1 MKLQSRLSVRVVII
15 LLAGFVALQIL
26 VVIATAL
33 PSRGSVERP
42 YGLPLPREV
51 GVMIDAIERAPPADR
66 PQLVRVFDQGLYS
79 VGLSPEGVM
88 PSVHATTPDLVL
100 LGQYYATMLPGHAVA
115 VDAKRPTLGAIIG
128 TGERP
133 ARFFAPVSIAIS
145 LNDGSALVLTSKP
158 SGAIRDFLRRRSIL
172 GAAAGLILLI
182 ILVLAMR
189 QTMRPVV
196 TLAAG
201 VRRFGAGL
209 DAPDL
214 PVEGTREVRDLAVA
228 FNDMKRRISALMA
241 ERTRTLAAIA
251 HDMRTYLTRMRLR
264 AEFIDDADHRDR
276 AVRDLDEMAALLDD
290 TLLLARTE
298 TVESEPPP
306 RVDLRALVAE
316 AAETYG
322 AAPEALQVTVPEDA
336 VPVQARPLAVRR
348 ILANLLD
355 NGLRHGTKV
364 ELSLASRG
372 GQAVL
377 TVTDNGPG
385 MSAESLARLGEPFH
399 RSDPSRNR
407 DTGGAGLGLAIVSAL
422 AARDGAQILFE
433 NRACGGFR
441 ATLRYRIVPIGLD
454 PF

>member
-1 MKLQSRLSVRVVII
+1 MRRVV
-15 LLAGFVALQIL
+15 
-26 VVIATAL
+26 
-33 PSRGSVERP
+33 S
-42 YGLPLPREV
+42 
-51 GVMIDAIERAPPADR
+51 
-66 PQLVRVFDQGLYS
+66 
-79 VGLSPEGVM
+79 
-88 PSVHATTPDLVL
+88 
-100 LGQYYATMLPGHAVA
+100 
-115 VDAKRPTLGAIIG
+115 
-128 TGERP
+128 
-133 ARFFAPVSIAIS
+133 
-145 LNDGSALVLTSKP
+145 
-158 SGAIRDFLRRRSIL
+158 
-172 GAAAGLILLI
+172 
-182 ILVLAMR
+182 
-189 QTMRPVV
+189 
-196 TLAAG
+196 LAAG

-264 AEFIDDADHRDR
+264 AEFIDDADHRAR

-306 RVDLRALVAE
+306 RVDLRALVVE

-322 AAPEALQVTVPEDA
+322 AAPEALQLTVPEDA
-336 VPVQARPLAVRR
+336 VPGQARPLAVRR

-364 ELSLASRG
+364 ELSLVSRG

-407 DTGGAGLGLAIVSAL
+407 DTGGGGGGLGDRERAW
-422 AARDGAQILFE
+422 GAG
-433 NRACGGFR
+433 RG
-441 ATLRYRIVPIGLD
+441 TVPV
-454 PF
+454 

>member
-1 MKLQSRLSVRVVII
+1 MKLQSRLSVRVVVI
-15 LLAGFVALQIL
+15 LLAGFVALQLL
-26 VVIATAL
+26 VVIATTL

-51 GVMIDAIERAPPADR
+51 GVMIDAIERAAPADR
-66 PQLVRVFDQGLYS
+66 PILVRAFDQGLYS
-79 VGLSPEGVM
+79 VGLSSEGVM

-100 LGQYYATMLPGHAVA
+100 LGRYYAALLPGHAVA
-115 VDAKRPTLGAIIG
+115 VDARRPTLGALLG

-133 ARFFAPVSIAIS
+133 ARLFAPVSISIS
-145 LNDGSALVLTSKP
+145 LADGSALVLTSKP
-158 SGAIRDFLRRRSIL
+158 SDAIRVFQRRRSIIA
-172 GAAAGLILLI
+172 AAAGLILLV
-182 ILVLAMR
+182 ILLVALR

-264 AEFIDDADHRDR
+264 AEFVEDADHRAR

-290 TLLLARTE
+290 TLLLARTD
-298 TVESEPPP
+298 TVEDEPPP
-306 RVDLRALVAE
+306 QVDLRALVAE
-316 AAETYG
+316 AAEARG
-322 AAPEALQVTVPEDA
+322 AAPEALLVALPEDR

-355 NGLRHGTKV
+355 NGLRHGTQV
-364 ELSLASRG
+364 ELSLLSRG

-399 RSDPSRNR
+399 RADPSRNR
-407 DTGGAGLGLAIVSAL
+407 ETGGAGLGLAIVSAL

-441 ATLRYRIVPIGLD
+441 VTLRYRIVPIGLD
-454 PF
+454 PL